1 MIKFILKFIYR
12 LLIIRVAL
20 VDKKESA
27 IYERLNKFAEYE
39 LNTNKGPIKFV
50 FKEDRRKKPR
60 GLDRLLF
67 IKNFIVEIEPSD
79 NIEIKQPELKEKIVI
94 VTKLIVFKINYEVL
108 ASVLLDTYVNAF
120 FSYFNSKKVF

>member
-50 FKEDRRKKPR
+50 FREDRRKKPR